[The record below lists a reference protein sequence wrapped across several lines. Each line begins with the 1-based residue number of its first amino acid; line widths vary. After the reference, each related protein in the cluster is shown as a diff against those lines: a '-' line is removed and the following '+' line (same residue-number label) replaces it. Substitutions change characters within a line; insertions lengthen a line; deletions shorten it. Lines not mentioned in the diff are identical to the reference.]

1 MKRIINN
8 KVYDTDKAKRVGTWD
23 NGHNTSDFR
32 YCSEDLYLKRN
43 GEFFLYGE
51 GGPMSK
57 YVKRHGS
64 DVGYGERISPLS
76 YEEAQKWAEKH
87 LDADDYIAVFGT
99 PEEDGSVE
107 ALNIRINSTKMT
119 KLRQAAS
126 REGISLVALVERLI
140 DNL

>member
-1 MKRIINN
+1 MKKIIKN
-8 KVYDTDKAKRVGTWD
+8 KVYDTNKAKRVGTWD

-32 YCSEDLYLKRN
+32 YCSEDLYRKKN

-57 YVKRHGS
+57 YAKRYGN
-64 DVGYGERISPLS
+64 DVGYGERISLLS
-76 YEEAQKWAEKH
+76 YEAAQEWAEEH
-87 LDADDYIAVFGT
+87 LDGDDYIAIFGE

-107 ALNIRINSTKMT
+107 ALNVRISSAKMT

-126 REGISLVALVERLI
+126 RDGLTLVALVEKLI